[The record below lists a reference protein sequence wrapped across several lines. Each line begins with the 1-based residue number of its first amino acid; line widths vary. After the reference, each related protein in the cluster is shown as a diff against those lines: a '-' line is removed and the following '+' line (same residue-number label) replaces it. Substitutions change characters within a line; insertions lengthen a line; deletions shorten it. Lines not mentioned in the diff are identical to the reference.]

1 MGRGDRLFL
10 LLFAVFFF
18 FGGDRDRDRD
28 GAGVGGGLVGVF
40 GSTGGIRESSIQ
52 ALYEVAR
59 FLLFR
64 HPSLPRH
71 PLPQRVTLLKH
82 FGREK

>member
-18 FGGDRDRDRD
+18 FGGDRDRDWN
-28 GAGVGGGLVGVF
+28 GAGAGAGAGGGLVGVF

-71 PLPQRVTLLKH
+71 HPPRAQ
-82 FGREK
+82 E

>member
-18 FGGDRDRDRD
+18 FGGDRDRD
-28 GAGVGGGLVGVF
+28 GAGAGGGLVGVF

-71 PLPQRVTLLKH
+71 HPPGAQ
-82 FGREK
+82 E

>member
-18 FGGDRDRDRD
+18 FGGDRDRD
-28 GAGVGGGLVGVF
+28 GAGTGGGLVGVF

-71 PLPQRVTLLKH
+71 HPPGAQ
-82 FGREK
+82 E

>member
-18 FGGDRDRDRD
+18 FGGDRDRDRN
-28 GAGVGGGLVGVF
+28 GAGAGAGGGLVGVF

-64 HPSLPRH
+64 HPPSQSH
-71 PLPQRVTLLKH
+71 DPLPSHDPPRAQ
-82 FGREK
+82 E

>member
-18 FGGDRDRDRD
+18 FGGDRDRDRN
-28 GAGVGGGLVGVF
+28 GAGAGAGGGLAGVF

-64 HPSLPRH
+64 HPPSQSH
-71 PLPQRVTLLKH
+71 DPLPSHDPPRA
-82 FGREK
+82 